1 MTSEAGIKKYIY
13 DWLVGLNLGPVFQDR
28 KPWDDTTKLRNLRT
42 YIVYDFPDGIE
53 DQGPWWRGQCM
64 VAVGCRDKQRFIADL
79 NTLDKAC
86 TKFLNEFDKVD
97 EDNGIDLIDVEFLG
111 DTPYGADDHE
121 YQYAFDVFARMTEQE
136 IADAES
142 KFTV

>member
-53 DQGPWWRGQCM
+53 NEGPWFHGICT
-64 VAVGCRDKQRFIADL
+64 VCIGCRDKEKFVADMT
-79 NTLDKAC
+79 TLDNAC
-86 TKFLNEFDKVD
+86 TKFLDKFDWND
-97 EDNGIDLIDVEFLG
+97 EENGVLMIDPEYDSDYSDGVG
-111 DTPYGADDHE
+111 NHE
-121 YQYAFDVFARMTEQE
+121 YRYFFE
-136 IADAES
+136 IYID
-142 KFTV
+142 KK